1 MVLVRTVSLP
11 SLHPNAAADGARRAP
26 SLMRSLGHVHVG
38 THAADMRRLMLEAR
52 KRDEGTK
59 AAAEVETAKAEEH
72 FKVRRIAA

>member
-1 MVLVRTVSLP
+1 
-11 SLHPNAAADGARRAP
+11 
-26 SLMRSLGHVHVG
+26 MRSLGHVHVG